1 MYSFP
6 SKTIE
11 YLQTGKPFIGYK
23 LDGIPDEYDKYI
35 YYVKNNTIEE
45 LKNTIINICTTPIE
59 QLKYKGIEA
68 RNFVIN
74 NKNYRMQAKK
84 IVDLILEGYGD
95 GDNEN
100 F

>member
-1 MYSFP
+1 M
-6 SKTIE
+6 
-11 YLQTGKPFIGYK
+11 
-23 LDGIPDEYDKYI
+23 
-35 YYVKNNTIEE
+35 
-45 LKNTIINICTTPIE
+45 
-59 QLKYKGIEA
+59 
-68 RNFVIN
+68 IN